1 MEILGGLVGSEY
13 YGGFSERTT
22 DFALGLAVTCTR
34 QGSGR

>member
-1 MEILGGLVGSEY
+1 MEMLGGLVGNEY

-22 DFALGLAVTCTR
+22 DFVLGLAVTCTR